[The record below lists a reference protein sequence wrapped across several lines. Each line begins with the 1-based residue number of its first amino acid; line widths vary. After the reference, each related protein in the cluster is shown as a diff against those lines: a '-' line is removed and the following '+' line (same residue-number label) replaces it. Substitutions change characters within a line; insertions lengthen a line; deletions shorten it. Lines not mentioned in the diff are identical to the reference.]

1 MRKKGI
7 QYYRCSIMVMM
18 KMMVMVLSLLLLHM
32 GRPAMA
38 MTFNYADALEKSF
51 LFLEAQR
58 SGKLPPNQR
67 VKWRGDSGLSDGSS
81 AGVCSL
87 PLSSSPFLLLIINSP
102 CFSLPSSSSPRQFTM
117 LACSSL
123 PSSSSSHQ
131 LIIVVICVLSSS
143 SSSSSHQIIIIV
155 LCIFFFFLSSSH
167 HHCHLC
173 PLFVVPYSHQFII
186 IFFCTTSMLPSK
198 TRHCNSSCKVF
209 GRKQRRVAV
218 VAAMLSSPAM
228 NMNNS
233 GRRILSTL
241 EDLLIFGNDVAAA
254 AGRSDW
260 GIL

>member
-18 KMMVMVLSLLLLHM
+18 MTMVMVLSLLLLHM

-102 CFSLPSSSSPRQFTM
+102 CSSLPSSSSPHQFTM

-131 LIIVVICVLSSS
+131 FNITVI
-143 SSSSSHQIIIIV
+143 
-155 LCIFFFFLSSSH
+155 CIFFFFFFFSSTH
-167 HHCHLC
+167 HCCHLC
-173 PLFVVPYSHQFII
+173 P
-186 IFFCTTSMLPSK
+186 FFF
-198 TRHCNSSCKVF
+198 SSIHHHF
-209 GRKQRRVAV
+209 
-218 VAAMLSSPAM
+218 
-228 NMNNS
+228 
-233 GRRILSTL
+233 
-241 EDLLIFGNDVAAA
+241 LLHYFHASQQDQA
-254 AGRSDW
+254 
-260 GIL
+260 L

>member
-7 QYYRCSIMVMM
+7 QYYRCSTL
-18 KMMVMVLSLLLLHM
+18 LSLLLLHM

-87 PLSSSPFLLLIINSP
+87 PLSSSPFLLLIINSS
-102 CFSLPSSSSPRQFTM
+102 CSSLPSSSSPHQFTM

-143 SSSSSHQIIIIV
+143 SSSHQIIIIV
-155 LCIFFFFLSSSH
+155 ICIFFFLSSNH
-167 HHCHLC
+167 QNCHLC

-209 GRKQRRVAV
+209 GRNQKRVAV
-218 VAAMLSSPAM
+218 VAAMLSSLAM

>member
-7 QYYRCSIMVMM
+7 QYYRCSTMVMM
-18 KMMVMVLSLLLLHM
+18 MMMVMVLSLLLLHM

-102 CFSLPSSSSPRQFTM
+102 YSSLPSSSSPHQFTV

-123 PSSSSSHQ
+123 PCSSSSHQ
-131 LIIVVICVLSSS
+131 FNITVI
-143 SSSSSHQIIIIV
+143 
-155 LCIFFFFLSSSH
+155 CIFFFFSSTH
-167 HHCHLC
+167 HCCHLC
-173 PLFVVPYSHQFII
+173 P
-186 IFFCTTSMLPSK
+186 FFF
-198 TRHCNSSCKVF
+198 SSIHHHF
-209 GRKQRRVAV
+209 
-218 VAAMLSSPAM
+218 
-228 NMNNS
+228 
-233 GRRILSTL
+233 
-241 EDLLIFGNDVAAA
+241 LLHYFHASQQDQA
-254 AGRSDW
+254 
-260 GIL
+260 L